1 MLVSYRVKI
10 DIKYE
15 LPIFNVSILMKKG
28 LLILLTVLAICLI
41 AFQLKPVK
49 KAVDIVEA
57 IIETPSLINKDSLTI
72 ISRVKSLEGYK
83 RADYPKG
90 GFENYLRNYKLKP
103 FGSKIINYD
112 DSEYYWQGG
121 HIGILEIPVPKNGL
135 QQCADALI
143 RIRSEYL
150 WDNNRK
156 DEIGFKFT
164 SGHYCSW
171 EKYAEG
177 YRPKIKGNKVTFH
190 KTASTNTS
198 KENFYKYLNLIYMYS
213 GTLSLYN
220 ELKSIQ
226 TKDLK
231 IGDMLIKGGS
241 PGHIVMI
248 ADEVVNDKGEKRF
261 LLFQGNTPAQSVHL
275 VKNLED
281 SEISPWYQLEDE
293 AVITVSNYTFGSAK
307 FVRFK

>member
-1 MLVSYRVKI
+1 MVKSNI
-10 DIKYE
+10 ILCFKYE
-15 LPIFNVSILMKKG
+15 NKAILRLGFMSKFLFSG
-28 LLILLTVLAICLI
+28 IVLIIMVAYTLQSKSV
-41 AFQLKPVK
+41 V
-49 KAVDIVEA
+49 
-57 IIETPSLINKDSLTI
+57 IETNTEMKRIKTPGLINKDGSSIL
-72 ISRVKSLEGYK
+72 SRVSI
-83 RADYPKG
+83 PKG
-90 GFENYLRNYKLKP
+90 FKRVAHKNGSFQDYLRNYNLKP

-112 DSEYYWQGG
+112 GSEYFWQGG
-121 HIGILEIPVPKNGL
+121 HIGVLEIPVPKNGL

-156 DEIGFKFT
+156 DEIGFNFT

-171 EKYAEG
+171 KKYAEG
-177 YRPKIKGNKVTFH
+177 IRPKINGSKVTFS
-190 KTASTNTS
+190 KTANENYS
-198 KENFYKYLNLIYMYS
+198 KENFYKYLNLIYTYS
-213 GTLSLYN
+213 GTLSLFN
-220 ELKSIQ
+220 ELKSIDDS
-226 TKDLK
+226 DLQ

-248 ADEVVNDKGEKRF
+248 CDEVINDKGEKLF

-281 SEISPWYQLEDE
+281 SYRSPWYELKRD
-293 AVITVSNYTFGSAK
+293 AVIPVSNYTFSSSK

>member
-1 MLVSYRVKI
+1 
-10 DIKYE
+10 
-15 LPIFNVSILMKKG
+15 MKKFL
-28 LLILLTVLAICLI
+28 LLILVLVVVSVVAYQ
-41 AFQLKPVK
+41 FKPVK
-49 KAVDIVEA
+49 HIANAVIASTDLV
-57 IIETPSLINKDSLTI
+57 NKEGSTI
-72 ISRVKSLEGYK
+72 KDRVSVPDGFK
-83 RADYPKG
+83 RVAYAKG
-90 GFENYLRNYKLKP
+90 SYQEYLRSYKLKA

-112 DSEYYWQGG
+112 NSEYFWQQG

-150 WDNNRK
+150 WDTNRK
-156 DEIGFKFT
+156 GEIGFNFT

-171 EKYAEG
+171 KKYAEG
-177 YRPKIKGNKVTFH
+177 YRPKISGNKVSFH
-190 KTASTNTS
+190 KTAGRDAS
-198 KENFYKYLNLIYMYS
+198 KQNFYKYLNLIYMYS

-220 ELKSIQ
+220 ELKSVDA
-226 TKDLK
+226 KDLQ

-248 ADEVVNDKGEKRF
+248 CDEVVNVQGGKRY

-281 SEISPWYQLEDE
+281 TTISPWYQLENN
-293 AVITVSNYTFGSAK
+293 AVVPVSNYTFSNSK

>member
-1 MLVSYRVKI
+1 M
-10 DIKYE
+10 
-15 LPIFNVSILMKKG
+15 
-28 LLILLTVLAICLI
+28 VLA
-41 AFQLKPVK
+41 FQFKPVK
-49 KAVDIVEA
+49 RVASIVEA
-57 IIETPSLINKDSLTI
+57 SISTPSLINKDSSTI
-72 ISRVKSLEGYK
+72 ASRVNIPQGYK
-83 RADYPKG
+83 RVSYAKG
-90 GFENYLRNYKLKP
+90 SYEDYLRNYKLKP

-112 DSEYYWQGG
+112 NSEYFWQGG

-150 WDNNRK
+150 WKNNRK
-156 DEIGFKFT
+156 DEIGFNFT

-171 EKYAEG
+171 KKYAEG
-177 YRPKIKGNKVTFH
+177 YRPKINGNKVRFS
-190 KTASTNTS
+190 KTANANPSE
-198 KENFYKYLNLIYMYS
+198 ENFYKYLNLIYMYS

-220 ELKSIQ
+220 ELKSIDS
-226 TKDLK
+226 KDLQL
-231 IGDMLIKGGS
+231 GDMLIRGGS

-248 ADEVVNDKGEKRF
+248 GDEVVNENGDKLF

-281 SEISPWYQLEDE
+281 ATISPWYQLEND
-293 AVITVSNYTFGSAK
+293 AVVPVSNYTFSSAK

>member
-1 MLVSYRVKI
+1 MKKVLLIGLILVSV
-10 DIKYE
+10 
-15 LPIFNVSILMKKG
+15 G
-28 LLILLTVLAICLI
+28 VLA
-41 AFQLKPVK
+41 FQFQPIK
-49 KAVDIVEA
+49 KAVTIVTSS
-57 IIETPSLINKDSLTI
+57 IETPSLVNKDSLSILT
-72 ISRVKSLEGYK
+72 RVNVPEGYK
-83 RADYPKG
+83 RVVYPEG
-90 GFENYLRNYKLKP
+90 SFQEYLRHYKLKP
-103 FGSKIINYD
+103 YGSKVINYD
-112 DSEYYWQGG
+112 DSEYFWQGG

-156 DEIGFKFT
+156 DEIGFNFT

-171 EKYAEG
+171 TKYAEG
-177 YRPKIKGNKVTFH
+177 FRPKINGNKVTFH
-190 KTASTNTS
+190 KTASANTS

-220 ELKSIQ
+220 ELESVKS
-226 TKDLK
+226 KDLK
-231 IGDMLIKGGS
+231 LGDMLIKGGS

-248 ADEVVNDKGEKRF
+248 CDEIINENGDKLY

-281 SEISPWYQLEDE
+281 ATISPWYQLKDD
-293 AVITVSNYTFGSAK
+293 AVISVSNYTFSSAK

>member
-1 MLVSYRVKI
+1 
-10 DIKYE
+10 
-15 LPIFNVSILMKKG
+15 MKKV
-28 LLILLTVLAICLI
+28 LLAILILTSLAVLA
-41 AFQLKPVK
+41 FQFRPVK
-49 KAVDIVEA
+49 KVVSIVKSS
-57 IIETPSLINKDSLTI
+57 IETPSLINKDSLTI
-72 ISRVKSLEGYK
+72 ASRVNIPEGYK
-83 RADYPKG
+83 RVNYTEG
-90 GFENYLRNYKLKP
+90 SFEAYLRSYKLKA

-112 DSEYYWQGG
+112 DTNYFWQGG
-121 HIGILEIPVPKNGL
+121 HIGVLEIPVPKNGL

-156 DEIGFKFT
+156 NEIGFNFT

-171 EKYAEG
+171 TKYAEG
-177 YRPKIKGNKVTFH
+177 YRPKINGNKVTFH
-190 KTASTNTS
+190 KTASANTS
-198 KENFYKYLNLIYMYS
+198 KDNFYKYLNLIYMYS

-220 ELKSIQ
+220 ELEAVKA
-226 TKDLK
+226 KDLK

-241 PGHIVMI
+241 PGHIVMV
-248 ADEVVNDKGEKRF
+248 ADEVVNAQGEKLF

-281 SEISPWYQLEDE
+281 SGISPWYQLEDDT
-293 AVITVSNYTFGSAK
+293 AISVSNYRFSSSK

>member
-1 MLVSYRVKI
+1 
-10 DIKYE
+10 
-15 LPIFNVSILMKKG
+15 MKKV
-28 LLILLTVLAICLI
+28 LLAILILTSLAVLA
-41 AFQLKPVK
+41 FQFKPVK
-49 KAVDIVEA
+49 KVVSIV
-57 IIETPSLINKDSLTI
+57 ISSIETPSLINKDSLTI
-72 ISRVKSLEGYK
+72 ASRVNIPEGYK
-83 RADYPKG
+83 RVNYTEG
-90 GFENYLRNYKLKP
+90 SFEAYLRNYKLKA

-112 DSEYYWQGG
+112 DTNYFWQGG
-121 HIGILEIPVPKNGL
+121 HIGVLEIPVPKNGL

-156 DEIGFKFT
+156 NEIGFNFT

-171 EKYAEG
+171 TKYAEG
-177 YRPKIKGNKVTFH
+177 YRPKINGNKVTFH
-190 KTASTNTS
+190 KTASANTS
-198 KENFYKYLNLIYMYS
+198 KDNFYKYLNLIYMYS

-220 ELKSIQ
+220 ELEAVKA
-226 TKDLK
+226 KDLK

-241 PGHIVMI
+241 PGHIVMV
-248 ADEVVNDKGEKRF
+248 ADEVVNVQGDKLF

-281 SEISPWYQLEDE
+281 AVISPWYQLEDDT
-293 AVITVSNYTFGSAK
+293 AISVSNYRFSSSK

>member
-1 MLVSYRVKI
+1 
-10 DIKYE
+10 
-15 LPIFNVSILMKKG
+15 MKKF
-28 LLILLTVLAICLI
+28 LLILLILTSLVVLA
-41 AFQLKPVK
+41 FQFKPVK
-49 KAVDIVEA
+49 RVASIVEA
-57 IIETPSLINKDSLTI
+57 SISTPSLINKDSSTI
-72 ISRVKSLEGYK
+72 ASRVNIPEGYK
-83 RADYPKG
+83 RVTYAKG
-90 GFENYLRNYKLKP
+90 SYEDYLRNYKLKP

-112 DSEYYWQGG
+112 NSEYFWQGG

-150 WDNNRK
+150 WKNNRK
-156 DEIGFKFT
+156 DEIGFNFT

-171 EKYAEG
+171 KKYAEG
-177 YRPKIKGNKVTFH
+177 YRPKINGNKVNFN
-190 KTASTNTS
+190 KTANANPSE
-198 KENFYKYLNLIYMYS
+198 ENFYKYLNLIYMYS

-220 ELKSIQ
+220 ELKSVDS
-226 TKDLK
+226 KDLQL
-231 IGDMLIKGGS
+231 GDMLIRGGS

-248 ADEVVNDKGEKRF
+248 GDEVVNENGDKLF

-281 SEISPWYQLEDE
+281 ATISPWYQLEND
-293 AVITVSNYTFGSAK
+293 AVVPVSNYTFGSAK